1 MKWEY
6 SKTWKAL
13 AIVIN
18 QICAVVLVL
27 SVVVCTVYVGSS
39 GFGWVGKDQSFES
52 TAYYQNEVLEQIYRC
67 IRAASRESK
76 FEKNGVYDGSL
87 LVNVEEYAENNT
99 IMDSNPESGGLYYR
113 LTDLLNWSLD
123 GFETTTLM
131 KLTYEDGSVGYL
143 TKGSRNY
150 TEQSLYEDGSAVAS
164 ISTVGGNN
172 EEYSEEIFEDSAD
185 ESEISADTEEAQEA
199 AESST
204 TDGMWEE
211 VITEADSE
219 ALADM
224 GLFDAGQ
231 GTVQNVEQ
239 IEAVEER
246 YAPVGYDSITSYAEE
261 QKLTTGQLQA
271 LYYDLEN
278 IIPVIYNDFYAYK
291 ENLELFSP
299 SMTNMRYL
307 LIPKSVTEV
316 TPDDFEEKIYT
327 NIS

>member
-1 MKWEY
+1 M
-6 SKTWKAL
+6 
-13 AIVIN
+13 
-18 QICAVVLVL
+18 
-27 SVVVCTVYVGSS
+27 
-39 GFGWVGKDQSFES
+39 
-52 TAYYQNEVLEQIYRC
+52 
-67 IRAASRESK
+67 
-76 FEKNGVYDGSL
+76 
-87 LVNVEEYAENNT
+87 
-99 IMDSNPESGGLYYR
+99 
-113 LTDLLNWSLD
+113 
-123 GFETTTLM
+123 
-131 KLTYEDGSVGYL
+131 YEDGA
-143 TKGSRNY
+143 
-150 TEQSLYEDGSAVAS
+150 AVAS
-164 ISTVGGNN
+164 ISTVGGNT

-185 ESEISADTEEAQEA
+185 ESEISADTEEAQA
-199 AESST
+199 PAESST

-307 LIPKSVTEV
+307 LIP
-316 TPDDFEEKIYT
+316 
-327 NIS
+327 